1 MKIMLFIVYFILVTI
16 VAAAMKSPEK
26 TLPPVTDAIIVVG
39 IFFALVYGVW
49 KLIKRVFNKP
59 A

>member
-16 VAAAMKSPEK
+16 VASAMESPEK
-26 TLPPVTDAIIVVG
+26 TLPPVTDAMIVVS

>member
-26 TLPPVTDAIIVVG
+26 TLPPVTDAMIVVS